1 MYVYVYLYV
10 GTSDF
15 WPTFYTVSLVQSTQE
30 CSWYDPSTL
39 VMEQI
44 PSSLDQRWA
53 WMPCSLLAFTSI
65 FSVSSIRAL
74 FPIFFLQRNSW
85 WTFMERRIWPSAL
98 PAPSWFQY
106 RRRRCQVDCLT
117 VSVAERLTVC
127 QIPRYSIWKSTA
139 KNWILYT
146 GSAGF
151 YRAMLSIRG
160 TSHGPVSVCLCLS
173 VCLCPSDTSRCST
186 KTAKRRITQTTP
198 HDIPGTIVFWCQ
210 RSPRNSTGVSL
221 YEGAECRWGGSK
233 SATFDK

>member
-15 WPTFYTVSLVQSTQE
+15 WPTFYTVTLVQSTQE

-74 FPIFFLQRNSW
+74 FPIFFLQLNSW
-85 WTFMERRIWPSAL
+85 WTFTERRIWPCAS
-98 PAPSWFQY
+98 PAPSWFHC
-106 RRRRCQVDCLT
+106 RRLHCQVDCLT

-173 VCLCPSDTSRCST
+173 VCLSLTSRCST

-198 HDIPGTIVFWCQ
+198 HDTPGTLVFWCQ

-221 YEGAECRWGGSK
+221 
-233 SATFDK
+233 